1 MSMDKIKEYA
11 EGMSPFDMLKLLPRC
26 KDNVMVRGGTL
37 HSLLSLSLSL
47 YPQPSHLH
55 IISPT
60 THHLFHQQ
68 VLKKV
73 PFILKDLLKALKSM
87 LMEIIGVIRGKVI
100 SAPNLAYLPGETCGP
115 IKKGMQEEEEED
127 DEEDLGDDEDGP
139 SEAPQEE

>member
-1 MSMDKIKEYA
+1 MQ
-11 EGMSPFDMLKLLPRC
+11 GQC
-26 KDNVMVRGGTL
+26 HGTWRHTAL
-37 HSLLSLSLSL
+37 SALSLPL

-55 IISPT
+55 LSPT

-115 IKKGMQEEEEED
+115 IKKGMQEEEEEE

>member
-1 MSMDKIKEYA
+1 MQ
-11 EGMSPFDMLKLLPRC
+11 GQC
-26 KDNVMVRGGTL
+26 HGTRRHTAL
-37 HSLLSLSLSL
+37 SALSLS
-47 YPQPSHLH
+47 PSTHSPH
-55 IISPT
+55 TCIIISPT
-60 THHLFHQQ
+60 HHHLFHQQ

-115 IKKGMQEEEEED
+115 IKKGMQEEEEEE